1 MTSQPSLSSV
11 NFWTSKGIKAAWWW
25 LGVLYRK
32 PALFERATSNLNRFQ
47 KACSAGKLTIVLSS
61 TIVIFIYIIKTV
73 CVILYVYLNFS
84 FYVPISYI
92 FNHLLNE
99 DKNFMYDFVV
109 LFIRGI
115 FQSILES
122 VIFSI
127 IVAIF
132 SDTVYGII
140 MGSAL
145 GTISIVGTIIPLG
158 INVGVTAGIFIG
170 TLASHK
176 TDIQSGEPI
185 DIAKFIGKVVL
196 LGIFSGFLFYFFE
209 IISDWIFFSTF
220 FVLFCIGI
228 ATRLHYLLLTPFW
241 LWPRPRGHRY
251 PWHPVAWD
259 DTCIIPSP
267 GLDRLLLDYHRHAP
281 AAADAE
287 INRLIDSYPS
297 QRPAALRAKTTL
309 LIRASANA
317 PLDAL
322 DHALATL
329 PEGERG
335 YLAQTA
341 RVKADAAAI
350 AQVRREMA
358 SRDRPLF
365 RALLGAQL
373 VNRILAFQGKIAGFE
388 EPLAT
393 ELRAAAPHWLKQAET
408 LVADADRDSAQ
419 AIRQLFRAG
428 DPIDRDRE
436 AFVARWP
443 VLEELERQVL
453 LSGGCPGLLL
463 YGRRRTGK
471 STILRGLEGLIPS
484 SVLPICVSLQ
494 NPLASGDLANFCGH
508 LRQKIAARLDWTDEM
523 DDMADLPALMAT
535 LDRANAHLRSGG
547 EQRLLI
553 ALDEYEMLD
562 TRLKDGAFPVDLLA
576 TLRESIQT
584 HRRIVWLLAGSH
596 HIDELTHPDWA
607 SHLISV
613 RLVAVPMFQ
622 PNETHQVLT
631 LPLAHSTLF
640 SGKDDPRQPHIA
652 ESFWGDGGVAWIQA
666 MAGGWPYMVQLLAE
680 AVVDEV
686 NDRSAAAF
694 DPAWRNELLDRAVGR
709 GELALRQ
716 LLLGESRLPG
726 ETDYLLGFATAEDQ
740 APPADPAVA
749 RSLHRRA
756 LVMVDDGDR
765 WRLRAPLMHHWL
777 VRNRHLL

>member
-1 MTSQPSLSSV
+1 MV
-11 NFWTSKGIKAAWWW
+11 F
-25 LGVLYRK
+25 V
-32 PALFERATSNLNRFQ
+32 F
-47 KACSAGKLTIVLSS
+47 
-61 TIVIFIYIIKTV
+61 FIIAYTR
-73 CVILYVYLNFS
+73 VYYFP
-84 FYVPISYI
+84 FT
-92 FNHLLNE
+92 LL
-99 DKNFMYDFVV
+99 
-109 LFIRGI
+109 
-115 FQSILES
+115 
-122 VIFSI
+122 
-127 IVAIF
+127 
-132 SDTVYGII
+132 
-140 MGSAL
+140 
-145 GTISIVGTIIPLG
+145 
-158 INVGVTAGIFIG
+158 
-170 TLASHK
+170 
-176 TDIQSGEPI
+176 
-185 DIAKFIGKVVL
+185 
-196 LGIFSGFLFYFFE
+196 
-209 IISDWIFFSTF
+209 
-220 FVLFCIGI
+220 
-228 ATRLHYLLLTPFW
+228 W
-241 LWPRPRGHRY
+241 LWPRTRGHRY
-251 PWHPVAWD
+251 ALHPVAWD
-259 DTCIIPSP
+259 DACLLPFPS
-267 GLDRLLLDYHRHAP
+267 LDRLLLDYHRHAST
-281 AAADAE
+281 AADAE
-287 INRLIDSYPS
+287 IGRLIDSCPR

-309 LIRASANA
+309 LIRTSASA

-341 RVKADAAAI
+341 RVKADTAAI

-365 RALLGAQL
+365 RALLGTQL

-393 ELRAAAPHWLKQAET
+393 ELRAAAPHWLAQAEA

-419 AIRQLFRAG
+419 ATRQLFRAG
-428 DPIDRDRE
+428 DPIDRDSE

-494 NPLASGDLANFCGH
+494 NPLASGDLAHFCGH
-508 LRQKIAARLDWTDEM
+508 LRQQIAARLGWSDEM
-523 DDMADLPALMAT
+523 DDMADLPALMET

-547 EQRLLI
+547 EERLLI

-596 HIDELTHPDWA
+596 HIDELGFADW
-607 SHLISV
+607 SSYLVSV
-613 RLVAVPMFQ
+613 RMVTAPMFSLD
-622 PNETHQVLT
+622 ETRQLLT
-631 LPLAHSTLF
+631 NPLAHSTLF
-640 SGKDDPRQPHIA
+640 SGKDDPRQPRIA

-694 DPAWRNELLDRAVGR
+694 DPAWRDELLDRAVGR

-726 ETDYLLGFATAEDQ
+726 ETDYLLDFATTEDQ

-756 LVMVDDGDR
+756 LVTVDDGDR
-765 WRLRAPLMHHWL
+765 WRLRAPLMRHWL